1 MRPIQ
6 DYTPAG
12 KKTTASRSKPSK
24 PTSNANHADLPM
36 QPFLLYAQSKVPNF
50 TIDATNQPVI
60 VALLAYFCGNDVQ
73 CQNRGINPQK
83 SLLLIGPLGCGKTT
97 LMQLFSTVNH
107 HRRFRLISTRDIAR
121 KFVEAGHSILDH
133 YGAKSYKTKHQ
144 GYGPVLQY
152 DEPITYCLDDLG
164 TEPSAKHYGN
174 DCNVVAEI
182 LLDRYDQFIRR
193 GMVTHATTNLN
204 ADELER
210 LYGDRVRSRLRE
222 MFNLIYFPEEAP
234 DRRQ

>member
-1 MRPIQ
+1 M
-6 DYTPAG
+6 
-12 KKTTASRSKPSK
+12 SKPNA
-24 PTSNANHADLPM
+24 SNLPM
-36 QPFLLYAQSKVPNF
+36 QPFLLYARSKVPHF
-50 TIDATNQPVI
+50 TVDTTNQAV
-60 VALLAYFCGNDVQ
+60 VAALLAYFCKNDVQ
-73 CQNRGINPQK
+73 CQKWGIRPQK
-83 SLLLIGPLGCGKTT
+83 GLLLIGPLGCGKTT
-97 LMQLFSTVNH
+97 LMQLFSSVNH
-107 HRRFRLISTRDIAR
+107 HRRFQLVSTRDIAR
-121 KFVEAGHSILDH
+121 KFVEAGHSILDQ

-152 DEPITYCLDDLG
+152 DQPITYCLDDLG

-204 ADELER
+204 ADDLES

-222 MFNLIYFPEEAP
+222 MFNLLYFPEEAP